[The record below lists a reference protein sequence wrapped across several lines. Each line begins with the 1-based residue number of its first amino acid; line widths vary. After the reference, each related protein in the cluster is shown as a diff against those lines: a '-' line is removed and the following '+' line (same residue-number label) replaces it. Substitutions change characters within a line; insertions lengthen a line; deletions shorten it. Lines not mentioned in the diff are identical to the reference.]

1 MMDVEISFD
10 STAIDWGLVADT
22 LKQVGMG
29 HYTPEMHRKAFL
41 ASYTTVF
48 VRYEG
53 QLVGFGRAISDGAYQ
68 SAIYD
73 VAVRPEYQL
82 QGIGSLIVEK
92 ILTHLPKGNVI
103 LYASPGKE
111 SFYETLGFRRMKTGV
126 ALFADAEVMAAKG
139 FTE

>member
-1 MMDVEISFD
+1 MMDVEVSFD
-10 STAIDWGLVADT
+10 GSAVDWPLVADT
-22 LKQVGMG
+22 LKQVGMASHEPG
-29 HYTPEMHRKAFL
+29 VHRKAFA
-41 ASYTTVF
+41 ASYVTVF

-73 VAVRPEYQL
+73 VAVRPEYQGK
-82 QGIGSLIVEK
+82 GIGSLIVEN
-92 ILTHLPKGNVI
+92 ILTHLPTGNVI

-111 SFYETLGFRRMKTGV
+111 AFYETLGFRRMKTGM
-126 ALFADAEVMAAKG
+126 ALFADTEAMAAKG

>member
-10 STAIDWGLVADT
+10 MNGIDWPLVADT
-22 LKQVGMG
+22 LQQVGMA
-29 HYTPEMHRKAFL
+29 HHQPEEHRRAFA
-41 ASYTTVF
+41 ASYVTVF

-73 VAVRPEYQL
+73 VAVRPEYQGR
-82 QGIGSLIVEK
+82 GIGSLMVEH
-92 ILTHLPKGNVI
+92 ILGQLPKGNVI

-111 SFYETLGFRRMKTGV
+111 AFYETLGFRRMRTGM
-126 ALFADAEVMAAKG
+126 ALFANTDAMLAKG
-139 FTE
+139 FIE